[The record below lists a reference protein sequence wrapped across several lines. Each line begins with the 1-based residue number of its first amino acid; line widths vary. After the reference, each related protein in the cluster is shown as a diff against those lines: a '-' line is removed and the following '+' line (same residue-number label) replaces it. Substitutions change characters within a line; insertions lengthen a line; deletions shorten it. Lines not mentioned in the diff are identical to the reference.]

1 MKLPFETMS
10 GTIWAGIFWAAVL
23 PFLVAIIPGGM
34 AGGIGVALAVVIV
47 LWLILFGLMSKPTP
61 PKT

>member
-1 MKLPFETMS
+1 MKLPLETMS
-10 GTIWAGIFWAAVL
+10 GTIWAGIIWAAIL

-34 AGGIGVALAVVIV
+34 SGGIGITLAVVII
-47 LWLILFGLMSKPTP
+47 LWLVLFALMAKPTP